1 MQRRTG
7 GRGLNAVLFTD
18 IVGSTPIAAEMG
30 NTRYAELVARH
41 HRILRRLIGRF
52 GGHEVDTAGDGFF
65 VSFERPADA
74 IRCAVEATGSV
85 RELGI
90 ELRAGVSFGEVETV
104 SGKPGGLVVNTAAR
118 VMAVAGPGEV
128 LVPSS
133 VRDIVPGSGITFA
146 EHGVHQLKGLE
157 GDYHLFK
164 VTGVDGKEVAPPPE
178 AEEAAERRR
187 EIFPSGARRRG
198 PLIAGLAAGALAVIV
213 AATVLLTGGS
223 SSDRPPSG
231 PTAFEN
237 AVGRIDPAT
246 GGILTRVSVP
256 GGGNARAFNFVDHP
270 FAVGEGGAWLLRSPV
285 LFHVDPGHH
294 EVRDTPIQL
303 GFGTSQSVATG
314 FDAVWALDERMLFR
328 VNPATDE
335 AARFLSIPTT
345 PGIITTSFV
354 LGREIWVGDTDGA
367 LIRLDPRTQARAQV
381 STGLS
386 IDRVAVTNDAVWAV
400 DLIAGEATPFD
411 LETLE
416 RSGRPIHIDGSVDQV
431 TGEGHDLWVL
441 DRAVGTV
448 TRIDTGSRRAEVARV
463 GKEPTDMAIDEGAVW
478 VGDQEGSLYRVD
490 PATLSATEIP
500 IGAEVWGVAVDRED
514 DSIWVYVG
522 ARTAD

>member
-7 GRGLNAVLFTD
+7 GRGLSAVLFTD

-30 NTRYAELVARH
+30 NTRYGELVARH

-128 LVPSS
+128 LVPAS

-164 VTGVDGKEVAPPPE
+164 VTGVDGKEVLAPPD
-178 AEEAAERRR
+178 ADEAAERRR
-187 EIFPSGARRRG
+187 EIFPTGARRRG

-213 AATVLLTGGS
+213 AASLFLTGGS
-223 SSDRPPSG
+223 SDDQPPSG

-237 AVGRIDPAT
+237 AVGRVDPETGRIDSEVALPAT
-246 GGILTRVSVP
+246 TQRFHFI
-256 GGGNARAFNFVDHP
+256 DHV
-270 FAVGEGGAWLLRSPV
+270 FAVGEGGAWVLRPPALL
-285 LFHVDPGHH
+285 HVDPSHH
-294 EVRDTPIQL
+294 EVRETPIQVGL
-303 GFGTSQSVATG
+303 GNSQSVVTG
-314 FDAVWALDERMLFR
+314 FDAVWALNDRTVIR
-328 VNPATDE
+328 VNPATDQTSS
-335 AARFLSIPTT
+335 FLVVPAG
-345 PGIITTSFV
+345 PGITAFSFV
-354 LGREIWVGDTDGA
+354 LDRALWVSITDGT
-367 LIRLDPRTQARAQV
+367 LIKQDPRTQARTQA

-386 IDRVAVTNDAVWAV
+386 VDKIAITRNAVWAV

-411 LETLE
+411 PETL
-416 RSGRPIHIDGSVDQV
+416 RRNGPPIHLEGNVDQI
-431 TGEGHDLWVL
+431 TGDGQDLWVL

-448 TRIDTGSRRAEVARV
+448 TRIETGTGNEDVARV
-463 GKEPTDMAIDEGAVW
+463 GNEPTDMAIGLGAVW
-478 VGDQEGSLYRVD
+478 VGDRGGTLYRVD
-490 PATLSATEIP
+490 PATLQATEIP
-500 IGAEVWGVAVDRED
+500 IGAEVRGVAVDEED
-514 DSIWVYVG
+514 GSIWVYVG
-522 ARTAD
+522 PRTA